1 MTKRVVPPLD
11 RFGGVGE
18 IKKRLRGS
26 QLIYDNRDALAEAL
40 MGLFAVKITDIVDW
54 KDGKVV
60 VKNPETIPEHALA
73 AIKKIT
79 VRPSAAGDQLEV
91 ELIDKLR
98 VANML
103 AKSAGLLDPEK
114 EIDKPSVLNIEMVM
128 PKDKDKKNE

>member
-1 MTKRVVPPLD
+1 MER
-11 RFGGVGE
+11 RE
-18 IKKRLRGS
+18 S
-26 QLIYDNRDALAEAL
+26 C
-40 MGLFAVKITDIVDW
+40 
-54 KDGKVV
+54 

-103 AKSAGLLDPEK
+103 AKSAGLVDPEK

-128 PKDKDKKNE
+128 PEDKDKKNE